1 MKLALDFLAFFGAI
15 ALLALLALLFFAHRR
30 EVQADKAYP
39 AFGSLLEVNGTRVH
53 AVVMGQGPD
62 LFLFTDQAAT

>member
-15 ALLALLALLFFAHRR
+15 ALLALLFFAHRR